1 MAQGESRLSRAIMDA
16 LRARGAFVW
25 KNHGGPSMMAG
36 LPDIAGCYRG
46 VFIGIET
53 KMPEGREPST
63 VQRLRAAQIRASGG
77 MVLSPCRS
85 VAEALEWLDG
95 PVAARIRSGPSAAI

>member
-25 KNHGGPSMMAG
+25 KNHGGPTMMAG

-46 VFIGIET
+46 VFIAIES
-53 KMPEGREPST
+53 KMPEGKDPSA
-63 VQRLRAAQIRASGG
+63 VQVLRAQQIMHAGG

-95 PVAARIRSGPSAAI
+95 PVATRVRSGPSASI